1 MKTITAVVRAHLLD
15 RVLHALE
22 RCEHFPGVTISAC
35 HGESRGRGEGG
46 AYRADPGLSTREMA
60 RLEIYCSDEHFAHL
74 AEVIT
79 KAAHTGNPGDG
90 VIGITDLVEVVRI
103 RSGERNNAAV

>member
-1 MKTITAVVRAHLLD
+1 MKTITAVIRAHMLD

-35 HGESRGRGEGG
+35 HGESRGRGTGG
-46 AYRADPGLSTREMA
+46 AYRAEPGLSMREMA
-60 RLEIYCSDEHFAHL
+60 RLELYCRDEHGQHL
-74 AEVIT
+74 VDTIS

-90 VIGITDLVEVVRI
+90 VIAVTDLAEVLRI
-103 RSGERNNAAV
+103 RSGEHGDAAV

>member
-1 MKTITAVVRAHLLD
+1 MKAITAVVRAHLLD

-22 RCEHFPGVTISAC
+22 RCEHFPGVTISDC